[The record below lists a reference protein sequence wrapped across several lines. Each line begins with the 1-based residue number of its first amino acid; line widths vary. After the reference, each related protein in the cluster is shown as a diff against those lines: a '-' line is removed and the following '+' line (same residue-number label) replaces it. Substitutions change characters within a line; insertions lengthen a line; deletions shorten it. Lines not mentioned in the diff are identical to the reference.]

1 MSFDAE
7 VEVGVKKDNGALSEK
22 DKQEE
27 TMCRAVPDDLGGKEE
42 KEEETFGSDK
52 EIITPMGSISQKSK
66 SRCPDLWRA
75 SSIVSTYLNV
85 EEDVFHSDMEN
96 WRPKVLRDLKLNEP
110 TYENVVKS
118 ERDDEMFGSDK
129 ENLTSGISSDQK
141 MKEKSCKMLRRSP
154 FNTIT
159 ASNMVDSD
167 KENRTPE
174 IPREMKVVAWKEID
188 MPQQFVLPRKQ
199 RSTRAEPPITSTV
212 LLMSLQVCKNRELLG
227 VTSTAG
233 VTLVIVA
240 PLVMVLYT

>member
-1 MSFDAE
+1 MSFEAE
-7 VEVGVKKDNGALSEK
+7 EEVGVKKDNGALSEK

-27 TMCRAVPDDLGGKEE
+27 TMGRAVPDDLGGKEKE

-52 EIITPMGSISQKSK
+52 ENMTPMGSISQKSK
-66 SRCPDLWRA
+66 SKCPDLWRA

-96 WRPKVLRDLKLNEP
+96 WRPEVLRDLKLNEP

-129 ENLTSGISSDQK
+129 ENLTSGISSDEK
-141 MKEKSCKMLRRSP
+141 MKEKSYKMLQRSP

-159 ASNMVDSD
+159 ASNVVDSD

-174 IPREMKVVAWKEID
+174 ISREMKS
-188 MPQQFVLPRKQ
+188 KQ
-199 RSTRAEPPITSTV
+199 TQ
-212 LLMSLQVCKNRELLG
+212 LWMSHDD
-227 VTSTAG
+227 
-233 VTLVIVA
+233 
-240 PLVMVLYT
+240 